1 MALTNKLTAIA
12 DAIRTKTDKTDG
24 LTLDR
29 MPNEIASIVSGGDS
43 TMEDGLITRT
53 LTEYKNNRVATVG
66 SYGLSNVASL
76 EKVTLPMAETLGT
89 YAFANDT
96 SLKRIDILGGGTL
109 SGSIAS
115 SCLLNCKNITAIIMR
130 NENAVT
136 RLQSL
141 LFPFY
146 AGEGNITRNF
156 TRSQWNTYGRV
167 GHEENWSGITT
178 QITGSITYFT
188 GTVTD
193 EGSKPVWLFGQYVAS
208 STRLETLAFVETEE
222 EANAL
227 MLQYAEQLADEGCKF
242 YVPTSLVEEYKS
254 ATNWSIYAE
263 QIRAIEDYPEIT
275 GGTTILGIEY

>member
-1 MALTNKLTAIA
+1 MALTDKLTAIA
-12 DAIRTKTDKTDG
+12 DAIRTKTGKTDA
-24 LTLDR
+24 LTLDK

-43 TMEDGLITRT
+43 TMEDGIVTRT

-66 SYGLSNVASL
+66 SYALSNVASL

-115 SCLLNCKNITAIIMR
+115 SCLLNCENLTAIIMR

-136 RLQSL
+136 KLQSL
-141 LFPFY
+141 WFPFY
-146 AGEGNITRNF
+146 AGKANITRNF
-156 TRSQWNTYGRV
+156 NRSLWNTYGEAGRS
-167 GHEENWSGITT
+167 ENWTGLTT
-178 QITGSITYFT
+178 LIKGSITYFT

-193 EGSKPVWLFGQYVAS
+193 EDSKPVWLFGQYEAT
-208 STRLETLAFVETEE
+208 STRLITLALAETEE

-227 MLQYAEQLADEGCKF
+227 MLQYAEQLADGVCKF
-242 YVPTSLVEEYKS
+242 YVPTSLVETYKS
-254 ATNWSIYAE
+254 ATNWSAYAE

-275 GGTTILGIEY
+275 GGATI

>member
-1 MALTNKLTAIA
+1 MALTDKLTAIA
-12 DAIRTKTDKTDG
+12 DAIRTKTGKTDA
-24 LTLDR
+24 LTLDK

-43 TMEDGLITRT
+43 TMEDGLITT
-53 LTEYKNNRVATVG
+53 TITEYKNNRVATVG
-66 SYGLSNVASL
+66 SYALSNLASL

-109 SGSIAS
+109 SGSIDS
-115 SCLLNCKNITAIIMR
+115 SCLLNCENLTEIIMR

-136 RLQSL
+136 KLQSL

-146 AGEGNITRNF
+146 AGEANITRNLNR
-156 TRSQWNTYGRV
+156 TQWNVYGTV
-167 GHEENWSGITT
+167 GRSEHWSGLTT
-178 QITGSITYFT
+178 LIKGSITYFT

-193 EGSKPVWLFGQYVAS
+193 EDSKRVWLFGQYEVATIS
-208 STRLETLAFVETEE
+208 GASRLKTLALVETEE

-227 MLQYAEQLADEGCKF
+227 MLQYAEQFANGGCQF
-242 YVPTSLVEEYKS
+242 YVSTSLVETYKS
-254 ATNWSIYAE
+254 ATNWSTYAE

-275 GGTTILGIEY
+275 GGI